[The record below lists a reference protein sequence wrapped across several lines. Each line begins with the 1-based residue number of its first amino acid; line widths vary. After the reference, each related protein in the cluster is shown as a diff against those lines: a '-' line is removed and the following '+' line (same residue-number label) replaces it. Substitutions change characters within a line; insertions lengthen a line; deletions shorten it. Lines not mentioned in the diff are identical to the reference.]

1 MEPDSQRPLG
11 RAMLHGWRQTCPA
24 CGNGPAVVRWLRIPD
39 RCSACGTE
47 FAHHRADDAPA
58 SLAMLATG
66 VLVTPA
72 LALVEWS
79 LRPPLWIHFLAWPTA
94 GVLLVLIL
102 LPRFKGLV
110 LALQW
115 ALRMHGFGAE
125 RKPGAPLPGERD
137 CFRR

>member
-1 MEPDSQRPLG
+1 
-11 RAMLHGWRQTCPA
+11 
-24 CGNGPAVVRWLRIPD
+24 
-39 RCSACGTE
+39 
-47 FAHHRADDAPA
+47 
-58 SLAMLATG
+58 MLATG

-72 LALVEWS
+72 LALAEWS
-79 LRPPLWIHFLAWPTA
+79 LRPPLWVHFLAWPTA